1 MDSGSC
7 SLCVAIYHPP
17 VDVSTLPSAWIIFIF
32 VFPSS
37 VSTHHPPTPVS
48 KTPTR
53 LAPSA
58 PPYSTCPSHLYTQ
71 YLPSPLSALRVGL
84 KPQRFLHPT
93 STDAARLAAF
103 LQQVV
108 LWIIL
113 QHFPPLASGKLFLYW
128 HAEEEWFLCRF
139 ISSGCNLSIGLK
151 QKGLFFLLKVLA
163 SVSLV
168 SPLGRLLFTE
178 WRNVPEH
185 LFLILFLVL
194 FGIGIWQIVKSLD
207 WRDPIQ
213 TPPRWLT
220 K

>member
-1 MDSGSC
+1 MSPLCPLPGSYL
-7 SLCVAIYHPP
+7 SLCFPRLFLPITHLPCLQNSNPP
-17 VDVSTLPSAWIIFIF
+17 GSICPTLLHLSLTDP
-32 VFPSS
+32 
-37 VSTHHPPTPVS
+37 
-48 KTPTR
+48 
-53 LAPSA
+53 
-58 PPYSTCPSHLYTQ
+58 CPSHLYTQ
-71 YLPSPLSALRVGL
+71 YLPSPLSALRVVL